1 MPEYLA
7 PGVFVEE
14 VSFRQKSIE
23 GVSTS
28 TAGFIG
34 PTRFGPLFGEPELLT
49 SFSDFERIYGGIDPL
64 ELDGETLTN
73 YMAQGVRAFFEE
85 GGRRLYVA
93 RTFAFPGDSDQ
104 GAYGRSRW
112 PAAGASPEP
121 FELVAR
127 FPGRAGD
134 FTATLVFHL
143 GENTLHVEPVDPS
156 DSSPGA
162 PTHNVLRGV
171 QNLDTVWAE
180 EAAASPGSPPASPPG
195 SPASAGRLFWVDRY
209 FDPEV
214 GRWTHRLRDDSPDN
228 DPPAGAVELD
238 QVGSVRVLTVGVV
251 LSPLGRFG
259 SEQSWEGLTFHPGH
273 RQSLSRTF
281 DPQPTSPS
289 AYLRVPLTFVTD
301 LDNGAAVAE
310 ALLAQ
315 ANVLDGT
322 PIEDNLLVAAAGDAA
337 RTFRARLE
345 GGLDGDRPGPGE
357 YEGDEVPGG
366 SAGAGAKSG
375 LKAFED
381 VEDISIVAAPGS
393 TSGLQNGY
401 GTEARTIARLLIA
414 HCEKLRYRVAV
425 LDSGDGQTLTDVR
438 AYRGQMDTT
447 RAALY
452 YPWVRAFDPF
462 SEREIHLPPSGF
474 VAGIYARTDIERGV
488 HKAPANE
495 VVRLAVGFELL
506 LNRGQQEVLNPE
518 GINCLR
524 FFEGRGF
531 RVWGA
536 RTASSDPEWK
546 YLNVRRYFA
555 YLERSIDKGTQWAVF
570 EPNGEDLWAN
580 VRATVEDFL
589 FNEFQSNHLLGS
601 KPAEAYFVRCD
612 RTTMTQNDLDNG
624 RLVCLVG
631 VAPLRP
637 AEFVIFRIGQK
648 TADSRA

>member
-7 PGVFVEE
+7 PGVYVEE

-49 SFSDFERIYGGIDPL
+49 SFSDFERIYGGIDQL
-64 ELDGETLTN
+64 EFEDETLPLDN
-73 YMAQGVRAFFEE
+73 HLAHAVRAFFEE

-93 RTFAFPGDSDQ
+93 RTFAFPAESDEDT
-104 GAYGRSRW
+104 YGRSRW
-112 PAAGASPEP
+112 PAAGASPQA
-121 FELVAR
+121 FDLVAR

-134 FTATLVFHL
+134 FTVTMVVRL
-143 GENTLHVEPVDPS
+143 GENILRVEPVDPADSRDLS
-156 DSSPGA
+156 D
-162 PTHNVLRGV
+162 PTVPRHNILRGA
-171 QNLDTVWAE
+171 QNLDTVWVGAP
-180 EAAASPGSPPASPPG
+180 AASPPD
-195 SPASAGRLFWVDRY
+195 AGQLFWVDRF
-209 FDPEV
+209 FDEAA
-214 GRWTHRLRDDSPDN
+214 GRWTYRLRDDDPAN
-228 DPPAGAVELD
+228 DPPVNPVMLGDIAAGD
-238 QVGSVRVLTVGVV
+238 QVRVLTVGVV

-259 SEQSWEGLTFHPGH
+259 DEMSWEGLTFHPDH
-273 RQSLSRTF
+273 RQSLSRVF
-281 DPQPTSPS
+281 DPRPANPS
-289 AYLRVPLTFVTD
+289 AYLRVPLTFVTG
-301 LDNGAAVAE
+301 LGNGAAIAG

-315 ANVLDGT
+315 PNVLDGT
-322 PIEDNLLVAAAGDAA
+322 LVENNLLSAAGGDAA
-337 RTFRARLE
+337 RTFRVRLE

-357 YEGDEVPGG
+357 YEGDERPGG
-366 SAGAGAKSG
+366 PGAQGAGLKSG
-375 LKAFED
+375 LRAFED
-381 VEDISIVAAPGS
+381 VEDISILAAPGS
-393 TSGLQNGY
+393 TFGLENGY
-401 GTEARTIARLLIA
+401 GADARTITRLLIA
-414 HCEKLRYRVAV
+414 HCERMRYRVAV
-425 LDSGDGQTLTDVR
+425 LDSGNGQTLGNVR
-438 AYRGQMDTT
+438 AFRGEIDTT

-452 YPWVRAFDPF
+452 YPWVRVFDPF
-462 SEREIHLPPSGF
+462 TEREIHLPPSGF
-474 VAGIYARTDIERGV
+474 VSGIYARNDIDRGV

-495 VVRLAVGFELL
+495 VVRLATGFELL
-506 LNRGQQEVLNPE
+506 LNKAQQDVLNPE

-546 YLNVRRYFA
+546 YLNVRRYFV

-570 EPNGEDLWAN
+570 EPNGEELWAN
-580 VRATVEDFL
+580 VRTTVEDFL

-601 KPAEAYFVRCD
+601 KPSEAYFVRCD

-648 TADSRA
+648 TADARA